1 METKEE
7 METKKEEEK
16 MKEEEMWLKRGIMLP
31 VMMTCVLNWMMSS
44 KNVKNHL
51 LHWRTLLSRSVKAH
65 YYNYFDFSR
74 LVKQSFIK

>member
-1 METKEE
+1 
-7 METKKEEEK
+7 

-51 LHWRTLLSRSVKAH
+51 LHWRALLSRSVKAH
-65 YYNYFDFSR
+65 KYILIFSR